1 MKTTWERKQN
11 GLFSIVLYEIH
22 MYEIFSMLSGV
33 QFILFS
39 YVFLKLSNL
48 IAPEQKILEMIN
60 EKFCLLLNK
69 SIWVLFGSFIS
80 LETIEHIKHIDW
92 VLNECLRLWWLLP
105 TFFKNIFSSKTNQ
118 VLPSINKV
126 ELTTAGVLSWG
137 QHHSLQS

>member
-11 GLFSIVLYEIH
+11 GLFSIVLYEMH

-69 SIWVLFGSFIS
+69 SIWVLFSSFIS

-105 TFFKNIFSSKTNQ
+105 TFFKNIFSSKMNQ

-137 QHHSLQS
+137 

>member
-1 MKTTWERKQN
+1 M
-11 GLFSIVLYEIH
+11 H

-69 SIWVLFGSFIS
+69 SIWVLFSSFIS
-80 LETIEHIKHIDW
+80 LETIEHIKHID
-92 VLNECLRLWWLLP
+92 
-105 TFFKNIFSSKTNQ
+105 
-118 VLPSINKV
+118 
-126 ELTTAGVLSWG
+126 
-137 QHHSLQS
+137 

>member
-11 GLFSIVLYEIH
+11 GLFSIVLYEMH
-22 MYEIFSMLSGV
+22 MYETFSMLSGV

-69 SIWVLFGSFIS
+69 SIWVLFSSFIS

-105 TFFKNIFSSKTNQ
+105 TFFKNIFSSKMNQ

-137 QHHSLQS
+137 